1 MEKSLDT
8 FLQTTYRERELVNL
22 MWGGFLIYSLSYT
35 LSTTTYVNSI
45 ICQVLQILGLTVFI
59 PSFFTLLKF
68 RLRNIYL
75 QVLFTLYIIWI
86 MFIILRGFPNTFDQF
101 KFMIFDAWFGGILY
115 LSPLFLLLPL
125 KLFFIKRLFQAIFIL
140 AIAFLVFDTFFI
152 KDLLS
157 QGESLTS
164 MYIIEYFSKTLAVPA
179 FFLLMA
185 YRYHSDRSKYFLII
199 ILFVTIFFALV
210 RARRGLLFMCGLSA
224 FFSYLL
230 YLSQTRNKY
239 FIVILTIIG
248 GGILLVLGFEF
259 FTSSQNGIFDYI
271 TDRGLEDTRSSVELC
286 FNQDLS
292 FSDWII
298 GKGMDGEYF
307 CPGIDPDNVTG
318 YRRTIE
324 TDYLQLVLKG
334 GLVSVIIFLLITIPA
349 IVKGLFFSRNL
360 LTKAAACWI
369 IWALL
374 NMYPATI
381 NTFTLQYI
389 LLWISVAICFSP
401 FIRNIEEED
410 LTEYLRNYKNH
421 II

>member
-1 MEKSLDT
+1 MEKSLST
-8 FLQTTYRERELVNL
+8 FLETTYRERELVNL
-22 MWGGFLIYSLSYT
+22 MWIGFILYTLSYT
-35 LSTTTYVNSI
+35 LSTTTYVNPI
-45 ICQVLQILGLTVFI
+45 ICQVLQIIGLLVFI

-68 RLRNIYL
+68 RLTNKYL
-75 QVLFTLYIIWI
+75 CFIFTLYLVWVAYIVI
-86 MFIILRGFPNTFDQF
+86 RGLPTNVSEI
-101 KFMIFDAWFGGILY
+101 KFAIFDAWFGGILY

-125 KLFFIKRLFQAIFIL
+125 KLYYIKKLFQSIFIL
-140 AIAFLVFDTFFI
+140 AIAFLFYDAFFI
-152 KDLLS
+152 RDLLS

-185 YRYHSDRSKYFLII
+185 YRYHSDRKKFFLVI
-199 ILFVTIFFALV
+199 ILLVTIFFALF

-224 FFSYLL
+224 LFSYLL

-239 FIVILTIIG
+239 FILIFTIIG
-248 GGILLVLGFEF
+248 GGILLVVGLEF
-259 FTSSQNGIFDYI
+259 FTSSRSGIFDYI

-286 FNQDLS
+286 LYQDLNS
-292 FSDWII
+292 TEWII

-307 CPGIDPDNVTG
+307 CPGIDPDDITG
-318 YRRTIE
+318 YRKTIE

-334 GLVSVIIFLLITIPA
+334 GLVSVVLFLLITIPA
-349 IVKGLFFSRNL
+349 IVKGLFYSKNL

-369 IWALL
+369 IYVLM

-389 LLWISVAICFSP
+389 LLWIAVAICFSA
-401 FIRNIEEED
+401 FIRNLEEED
-410 LTEYLRNYKNH
+410 LTNYLRNSDVQN
-421 II
+421 I